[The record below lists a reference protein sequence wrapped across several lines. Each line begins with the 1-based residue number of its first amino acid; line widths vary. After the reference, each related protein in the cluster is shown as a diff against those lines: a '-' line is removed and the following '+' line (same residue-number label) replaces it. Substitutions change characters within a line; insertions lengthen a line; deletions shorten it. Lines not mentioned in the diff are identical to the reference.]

1 MQRYKIVHRTHYG
14 FNAPVELG
22 PHSLLLRPREGHELR
37 IESSKLNIMPMP
49 ASLRWY
55 RDVQDNSVAIATF
68 QEPTDQLTIESEI
81 VIQQYHEAP
90 LDFMVADYAVNYPFV
105 YKPDDRA
112 VLSPYMNS
120 AEHTGCDQL
129 DEWLSQ
135 LWQPGEPIQTYALL
149 QRINEHI
156 PKALNYQM
164 REEPGV
170 QGALETL
177 SLGSG
182 SCRDFANLFM
192 EAARLLGLPA
202 RFVSGYLHVEPD
214 GLQGGSTHAW
224 AEVYLPGAGWKGFDP
239 THGEVVGTNYI
250 AVAVAH
256 LPESVPPVA
265 GSFVGPLGAGRLE
278 VGVCVNRE
286 PQTDEEEPEQEV
298 AVKKAE
304 PTRPTDVEQAKK

>member
-14 FNAPVELG
+14 FTAPVELG

-37 IESSKLNIMPMP
+37 IESSKLDITPTP
-49 ASLRWY
+49 DSLSWY
-55 RDVQDNSVAIATF
+55 RDVQDNSVAIVTF
-68 QEPTDQLTIESEI
+68 KEPTDKLTIESEI
-81 VIQQYHEAP
+81 LIQQYNESP

-105 YKPDDRA
+105 YKPEDRL

-120 AEHTGCDQL
+120 AEHTGSVQL
-129 DEWLSQ
+129 SEWLGQ
-135 LWQPGEPIQTYALL
+135 IWQPGEPVQTYALL

-156 PKALNYQM
+156 PKALTYQM

-170 QGALETL
+170 QGAVETL
-177 SLGSG
+177 TLGSG

-250 AVAVAH
+250 AVATAH

-278 VGVCVNRE
+278 VGVWVTRE
-286 PQTDEEEPEQEV
+286 PLSGEQEQEL
-298 AVKKAE
+298 KKAE
-304 PTRPTDVEQAKK
+304 PPELKDVEKAKK